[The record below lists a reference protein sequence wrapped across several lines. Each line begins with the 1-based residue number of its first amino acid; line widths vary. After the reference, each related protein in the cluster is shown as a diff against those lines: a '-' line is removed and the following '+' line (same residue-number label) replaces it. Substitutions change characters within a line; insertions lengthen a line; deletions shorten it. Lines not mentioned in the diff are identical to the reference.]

1 MEFKVGTE
9 THYAFVA
16 AYNDSDY
23 LSYLNV
29 IDMTADKAAY
39 DALKTDTEK
48 EEFYKTLTKTEKK
61 RADLKAHILGK
72 LSKEDEKTVKG
83 DKTTK

>member
-1 MEFKVGTE
+1 
-9 THYAFVA
+9 
-16 AYNDSDY
+16 
-23 LSYLNV
+23 
-29 IDMTADKAAY
+29 MTADKAAY

-61 RADLKAHILGK
+61 YADLKAHILGK
-72 LSKEDEKTVKG
+72 LSKDDEKTVKG